1 MVWARYRPGIHR
13 AASQGP
19 SIEYARLP
27 RLVRQA
33 GQTDTRSRQDKMQ
46 RIGWAPLTF
55 LVQPPK
61 LRQGIAVVD
70 GAWFE
75 ETAIRNPPGY
85 AAPFYVTPSP
95 FSTAS
100 TLIFCVPGRFACRLM
115 ATRGSS
121 R

>member
-1 MVWARYRPGIHR
+1 
-13 AASQGP
+13 
-19 SIEYARLP
+19 
-27 RLVRQA
+27 
-33 GQTDTRSRQDKMQ
+33 MQ
-46 RIGWAPLTF
+46 RNGWAPLTF

-61 LRQGIAVVD
+61 LRQGIAVVN

-100 TLIFCVPGRFACRLM
+100 TLIFCVSGRFACRLN
-115 ATRGSS
+115 ATLSFHDTPLRRS
-121 R
+121 RRPGRISTTPVMNSAVALPHRQASPH